1 MILSTHLGFLKLC
14 NPNCCPP
21 LVMFSKKVPM
31 YMHWKWLHKTII
43 VASTYSFQ
51 TNSMYTAWIPKE
63 FLKAIYLNSSNKH
76 IGCLRFLVGL
86 VIQASRSTYSE
97 DSLRTL
103 LKFEV
108 FNVNHFQEKRS
119 QTHQF
124 FRLKISRN

>member
-1 MILSTHLGFLKLC
+1 MNTKGISKSYLSKFIQQTYRLSWVFGRPC
-14 NPNCCPP
+14 NP
-21 LVMFSKKVPM
+21 
-31 YMHWKWLHKTII
+31 
-43 VASTYSFQ
+43 
-51 TNSMYTAWIPKE
+51 
-63 FLKAIYLNSSNKH
+63 
-76 IGCLRFLVGL
+76 R
-86 VIQASRSTYSE
+86 QASRSTYSE